1 MSKIAGRPFFNTAL
15 AKFVGERILEIRPK
29 KIQKQIADEA
39 GFLSVNMLSI
49 VKSGATKLPLDRVPA
64 LAKALECDPARL
76 FILAVEQQDTA
87 LAVAIRDIFQMA
99 VTANEA
105 IWIEE
110 LRDASDHS
118 NPALTTKGRRA
129 IRAVFGK

>member
-1 MSKIAGRPFFNTAL
+1 MSKVVGKPFANTNL
-15 AKFVGERILEIRPK
+15 AKFVTKRILELRPK
-29 KIQKQIADEA
+29 KTQGQIGDEA

-49 VKSGATKLPLDRVPA
+49 VKSGAAKLPLDRVPD

-87 LAVAIRDIFQMA
+87 LAVAIRDIFQIA

-105 IWIEE
+105 VWIEE
-110 LRDASDHS
+110 LRDASDDS
-118 NPALTTKGRRA
+118 DPALTTKGRRA

>member
-1 MSKIAGRPFFNTAL
+1 MSKVVGKPFANTNL
-15 AKFVGERILEIRPK
+15 AKFVTKRILELRP
-29 KIQKQIADEA
+29 QKTQGQIGDEA

-49 VKSGATKLPLDRVPA
+49 VKSGAAKLPLDRVPD

-87 LAVAIRDIFQMA
+87 LAVAIRDIFQIA

-105 IWIEE
+105 VWIEE
-110 LRDASDHS
+110 LRDASDDS
-118 NPALTTKGRRA
+118 DPALTTKGRRA